1 MAVNERV
8 QWDCSDLPL
17 GQLAPSQSDRQQA
30 FPGNKNLIIDEVEW
44 KEFRIPTGN
53 AALDVNGP
61 RKITRVRVVK
71 LGRNIV
77 CDDNVL
83 PPVETGDVVTSVVQP
98 GINGTSTLTGTE
110 TQPNPAKIERPTGY
124 DWAEGG

>member
-8 QWDCSDLPL
+8 QWNVNDLPL
-17 GQLAPSQSDRQQA
+17 NQLASSQSGRTQA
-30 FPGNKNLIIDEVEW
+30 YPGNKNVIQDEIAW

-53 AALDVNGP
+53 PALDVNGP
-61 RKITRVRVVK
+61 RKVTRVRVIK

-83 PPVETGDVVTSVVQP
+83 PPVETGSIVTSVVQP
-98 GINGTSTLTGTE
+98 GINGTSTVTGTE
-110 TQPNPAKIERPTGY
+110 TQPNPANIERPTGY
-124 DWAEGG
+124 DWAEG